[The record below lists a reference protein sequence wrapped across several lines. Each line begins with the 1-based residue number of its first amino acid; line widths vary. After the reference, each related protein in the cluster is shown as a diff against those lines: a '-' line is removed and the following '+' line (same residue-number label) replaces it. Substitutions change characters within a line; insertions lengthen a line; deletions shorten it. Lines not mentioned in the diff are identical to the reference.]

1 MRVVLTMPVI
11 AALMDACSG
20 GDCMAYVLMVMV
32 YLSPSSAAAAL
43 SSAEYNT
50 QQACEQAK
58 AAVVQSYAVGNFH
71 AVATC
76 TPKG

>member
-1 MRVVLTMPVI
+1 MTYI
-11 AALMDACSG
+11 
-20 GDCMAYVLMVMV
+20 LMVMV

-43 SSAEYNT
+43 TSVEYNT

-58 AAVVQSYAVGNFH
+58 AVIVQSYAVGNFH

>member
-1 MRVVLTMPVI
+1 
-11 AALMDACSG
+11 
-20 GDCMAYVLMVMV
+20 MAYILMVMV
-32 YLSPSSAAAAL
+32 YLSPTSAAAAL

-50 QQACEQAK
+50 QQAREPAK
-58 AAVVQSYAVGNFH
+58 ATVTQSYAVGNFH

>member
-1 MRVVLTMPVI
+1 
-11 AALMDACSG
+11 
-20 GDCMAYVLMVMV
+20 MAYVLMVMV
-32 YLSPSSAAAAL
+32 YLSPSAAAAAL
-43 SSAEYNT
+43 SSAEYST

-58 AAVVQSYAVGNFH
+58 AIVVQSYSVGNFH

>member
-1 MRVVLTMPVI
+1 
-11 AALMDACSG
+11 
-20 GDCMAYVLMVMV
+20 MAYILMVMV

-43 SSAEYNT
+43 TSAEYNT

-58 AAVVQSYAVGNFH
+58 ATVVQSYAVGNFH